1 MITFALM
8 RFLQIIILGKTTM
21 ECKINGLKWNVFF
34 VDKNDDKLLYDGSN
48 NLGVT
53 YYDDLEI
60 YLKTDMSKPLFR
72 QTVIHELVHAFLF
85 SYGIH
90 LENSD
95 VTEEAVCDFCGAHL
109 DKIVKLTK
117 RVVEIWER

>member
-1 MITFALM
+1 MIILALM
-8 RFLQIIILGKTTM
+8 RFIANYYIGGTTM
-21 ECKINGLKWNVFF
+21 EFKINGLKWNAFF
-34 VDKNDDKLLYDGSN
+34 VDKNDSKLLYDGSN

-53 YYDDLEI
+53 YYDDLKI
-60 YLKTDMSKPLFR
+60 YLKNDMSKPLFR

-109 DKIVKLTK
+109 DKILKLTK
-117 RVVEIWER
+117 RVVDIWER